1 MLENAAPVDH
11 SQLKVRV
18 QILEKILR
26 MHQVTLATAL
36 WIASWTA
43 PFMREDVS
51 KRFDD
56 YRVFHSLTDL
66 LGIAWSGDRWS
77 PTDETFWALRVS
89 TGLLAAGLVGLAVV
103 YIHRWL
109 TSSDTAKW
117 PLWVVSYAVMVGAAF
132 TLFAIEIA
140 NVPVEPWSPTLWI
153 ALPAAMGVLVLY
165 SEKTH
170 DTW

>member
-26 MHQVTLATAL
+26 MHQVTLAAAL
-36 WIASWTA
+36 WIACWTL
-43 PFMREDVS
+43 PFMREDVAR
-51 KRFDD
+51 RFDD
-56 YRVFHSLTDL
+56 VEVYHSLTDL

-77 PTDETFWALRVS
+77 STDQTFWTLRVA
-89 TGLLAAGLVGLAVV
+89 TGLLAAGLVGLAIF

-109 TSSDTAKW
+109 TSSDTVRW
-117 PLWVVSYAVMVGAAF
+117 PLWVVSFAAMAGAVSTV
-132 TLFAIEIA
+132 FAIVIA
-140 NVPVEPWSPTLWI
+140 NVPSDPWSPTLWV
-153 ALPAAMGVLVLY
+153 ALPAVLGVLVLY